1 MDAES
6 SNTNVE
12 DTNQM
17 PQESKSEPGDDDDY
31 DQMYNDLIG
40 KGDDYYQIWHCSN
53 KSIALNEVHETSS
66 HLSISLRVGTPS

>member
-40 KGDDYYQIWHCSN
+40 KGDDYDNI
-53 KSIALNEVHETSS
+53 
-66 HLSISLRVGTPS
+66 